1 MRTEKDVYLNQI
13 EIDRYP
19 INKSTLD
26 LIDFIR
32 DGGEVKPIKVY
43 EKSKGKFVIRDG
55 RHRFTAYKMMG
66 KQKIKVKYFKKYK

>member
-1 MRTEKDVYLNQI
+1 MRTEEDVYLNQI

-43 EKSKGKFVIRDG
+43 EKSKGKFAIRDG